1 MNRGALE
8 PSHNGACFTDL
19 VVAFNL
25 MIANTFFKHCLSHL
39 ATWRHEATKRW
50 GLWDGEALYV
60 LDVKAAFEGA
70 VLNRFLALNLE
81 VSDLEDEWQ
90 KWVHNISATTLEKVG
105 VRKMRQ
111 RHKLGLSPATF
122 KLIIA
127 RKAAHLARLGTGASL
142 VSKVAYRVAN
152 AVVKK
157 VVARDVNLYLKR
169 QANTASHLRE

>member
-1 MNRGALE
+1 M
-8 PSHNGACFTDL
+8 
-19 VVAFNL
+19 
-25 MIANTFFKHCLSHL
+25 
-39 ATWRHEATKRW
+39 
-50 GLWDGEALYV
+50 

-157 VVARDVNLYLKR
+157 VVARDVNVYLKR
-169 QANTASHLRE
+169 QANTASHLREQGRIGDWAHQVKHMATRGTSAKFGAPKALLDR